1 MAIREERRISFDR
14 ETVQQAFATT
24 SYTRARL
31 NLPPGTP
38 YEVDILPDDRLVRA
52 TYRSDPQIGS
62 STVVELA
69 GPELAVL
76 LMQLC
81 RNRRIPLPRDAAKRL
96 VFAPE
101 AVTLVAEQSLI

>member
-1 MAIREERRISFDR
+1 MAIREERRISFDSEAVR
-14 ETVQQAFATT
+14 QAFAAAPD
-24 SYTRARL
+24 TRARL
-31 NLPPGTP
+31 NLPPGVP
-38 YEVDILPDDRLVRA
+38 CEVDILPDNRLVRA
-52 TYRSDPQIGS
+52 TYRAQPAVES

-96 VFAPE
+96 IFTPDT
-101 AVTLVAEQSLI
+101 VTLVAEQSLL